1 MIISDRR
8 MSMSEKIITMP
19 TSLGPKEHW
28 LSRVLSNFRDWNM
41 RRRAKIE
48 LQSLPTHL
56 LNDIG
61 VSREL
66 IDDYVDG
73 VMVRRNTTA
82 TNVVELG
89 RSGSVA
95 VETKRAKA
103 A

>member
-1 MIISDRR
+1 
-8 MSMSEKIITMP
+8 
-19 TSLGPKEHW
+19 
-28 LSRVLSNFRDWNM
+28 
-41 RRRAKIE
+41 

>member
-1 MIISDRR
+1 
-8 MSMSEKIITMP
+8 MSEKIITMR
-19 TSLGPKEHW
+19 TNVTRKAHW
-28 LSRVLSNFRDWNM
+28 LRRSFNSFLDWNM

-66 IDDYVDG
+66 IDEYVDG
-73 VMVRRNTTA
+73 IMVRRGTTA
-82 TNVVELG
+82 TNVVELD
-89 RSGSVA
+89 RSVA
-95 VETKRAKA
+95 VASEVKRAKA